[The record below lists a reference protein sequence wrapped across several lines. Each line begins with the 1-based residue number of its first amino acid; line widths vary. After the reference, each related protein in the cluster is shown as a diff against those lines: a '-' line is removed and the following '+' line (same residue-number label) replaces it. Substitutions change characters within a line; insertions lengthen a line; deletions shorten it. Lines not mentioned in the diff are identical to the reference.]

1 MIKYDHIM
9 VRFGELSTKGKNKI
23 DFIRVLFHNIQRA
36 LKEYPQLNITMRH
49 DHIYVNLNDVDYQPI
64 IARLQEVS
72 GIQGLSLVYKAK
84 DREIENIKNMSLE
97 LINQE
102 EGQTFKVKVKR
113 SDKTY
118 PLISDEIT
126 RIVAGHILKN
136 NTRALKVD
144 VHNPDIMLSI
154 EVRDEAVYIFTKT
167 FPGAGGYPLGVGGKA
182 MHMLSGGI
190 DSPVAAY
197 LLMKRGVQIEC
208 IHFASP
214 PYTQMGVIYKL
225 EDLLKV
231 LNRYQGRIRLH
242 IVPFT
247 KIQEA
252 IYDHTDESYCI
263 TMMRRMMFRLA
274 DRLAR
279 RRNCPVIS
287 SGESVGQVASQ
298 TLQSMRVINEVTNMP
313 IIRPCATMDKVDIIN
328 NAVRI
333 GTYDISI
340 RPFIDCCTIF
350 TPKSPKTSP
359 HLDDCLK
366 FEQEFDY
373 EPLLKEALDN
383 IEVKFISD
391 EMEEEKEELL

>member
-9 VRFGELSTKGKNKI
+9 VRFGELSTKGKNKG
-23 DFIRVLFHNIQRA
+23 DFIHTLFLNIKRA
-36 LKEYPQLNITMRH
+36 LKDFENIELKERH
-49 DHIYVNLNDVDYQPI
+49 DHIYINLNDADYQPVI
-64 IARLQEVS
+64 ERLQDVS
-72 GIQGLSLVYKAK
+72 GIQGLSLVYKAN
-84 DREIENIKNMSLE
+84 DREIESIKESALK
-97 LINQE
+97 LI
-102 EGQTFKVKVKR
+102 EGEDGGTFKVNVKR

-118 PLISDEIT
+118 PLISDQIT
-126 RIVAGHILKN
+126 RIVATHILKN
-136 NTRALKVD
+136 LGDRLKVD
-144 VHNPDIMLSI
+144 VHKPDILLSI
-154 EVRDEAVYIFTKT
+154 EVRQEAAYIFCHT
-167 FPGAGGYPLGVGGKA
+167 FKGAGGYPLGVGGKA

-197 LLMKRGVQIEC
+197 LLMKRGVSIEC

-252 IYDHTDESYCI
+252 IYDHVPECYCI

-274 DRLAR
+274 DRLAKM
-279 RRNCPVIS
+279 RNCPVIS

-313 IIRPCATMDKVDIIN
+313 IIRPCATMDKNDIIAT
-328 NAVRI
+328 AVKI

-350 TPKSPKTSP
+350 SPKSPKTAP
-359 HLDDCLK
+359 HLDDCLR

-373 EPLLKEALDN
+373 EPLIKEALSN
-383 IEVKFISD
+383 IEVKFITD
-391 EMEEEKEELL
+391 EEDKKEELL

>member
-1 MIKYDHIM
+1 MITYDHIM

-23 DFIRVLFHNIQRA
+23 DFIRVLFHNCQRA
-36 LKEYPQLNITMRH
+36 LKEFDKIHIYMRH
-49 DHIYVNLNDVDYQPI
+49 DHIYVELNGADYKPI
-64 IARLQEVS
+64 IERLQEVS
-72 GIQGLSLVYKAK
+72 GIQGLSLVHKSL
-84 DREIENIKNMSLE
+84 DRDIENIKNMSLE
-97 LINQE
+97 LIKQE
-102 EGQTFKVKVKR
+102 EGKTFKVHVKR
-113 SDKTY
+113 TDKKY
-118 PLISDEIT
+118 PLISDQIT
-126 RIVAGHILKN
+126 RIVAGHILKSG
-136 NTRALKVD
+136 LGLSVD

-154 EVRDEAVYIFTKT
+154 EVRDEAVYIFSHT

-197 LLMKRGVQIEC
+197 LLMKRGVTIEC

-214 PYTQMGVIYKL
+214 PYTQVGVIYKL

-231 LNRYQGRIRLH
+231 LNRYQARIRLH

-274 DRLAR
+274 DRLAKMR
-279 RRNCPVIS
+279 HCPVIS
-287 SGESVGQVASQ
+287 TGESVGQVASQ
-298 TLQSMRVINEVTNMP
+298 TLQSMRVINDVTNMP

-328 NAVRI
+328 TSVKI

-340 RPFIDCCTIF
+340 RPYIDCCTIF
-350 TPKSPKTSP
+350 TPKSPKTAP
-359 HLDDCLK
+359 KLEDCLR
-366 FEQEFDY
+366 FEEEFDY
-373 EPLLKEALDN
+373 EPLLKEALSN

-391 EMEEEKEELL
+391 EEEKKEEDLL

>member
-1 MIKYDHIM
+1 MITYDHIM

-23 DFIRVLFHNIQRA
+23 DFIRVLFHNCQRA
-36 LKEYPQLNITMRH
+36 LKEFDKIHIYMRH
-49 DHIYVNLNDVDYQPI
+49 DHIYVELNGADYKPI
-64 IARLQEVS
+64 IERLQEVS
-72 GIQGLSLVYKAK
+72 GIQGLSLVHKSL
-84 DREIENIKNMSLE
+84 DRDIENIKNISLE
-97 LINQE
+97 LIKQE
-102 EGQTFKVKVKR
+102 TGKTFKVHVKR
-113 SDKTY
+113 TDKKY
-118 PLISDEIT
+118 PLISDQIT
-126 RIVAGHILKN
+126 RIVAGHILKSGLGL
-136 NTRALKVD
+136 TVD

-154 EVRDEAVYIFTKT
+154 EVRDEAVYIFSHT

-197 LLMKRGVQIEC
+197 LLMKRGVTIEC

-214 PYTQMGVIYKL
+214 PYTQVGVIYKL

-231 LNRYQGRIRLH
+231 LNRYQARIRLH

-252 IYDHTDESYCI
+252 IYDHVDESYCI

-274 DRLAR
+274 DRLAKMR
-279 RRNCPVIS
+279 HCPVIS
-287 SGESVGQVASQ
+287 TGESVGQVASQ
-298 TLQSMRVINEVTNMP
+298 TLQSMRVINDVTNMP

-328 NAVRI
+328 TSMKI

-340 RPFIDCCTIF
+340 RPYIDCCTIF
-350 TPKSPKTSP
+350 TPKSPKTAP
-359 HLDDCLK
+359 KLEDCLR
-366 FEQEFDY
+366 FEEEFDY
-373 EPLLKEALDN
+373 EPLLKEALSN

-391 EMEEEKEELL
+391 EEEKKEDLL

>member
-1 MIKYDHIM
+1 MITYDHIM

-36 LKEYPQLNITMRH
+36 LKDIPHIETFMRH
-49 DHIYVNLNDVDYQPI
+49 DHIYVTLNGEDYHPI
-64 IARLQEVS
+64 IERLQDVS

-84 DREIENIKNMSLE
+84 DRDIENIKNVSLE
-97 LINQE
+97 LIKQE
-102 EGQTFKVKVKR
+102 EGKTFKVKVKR
-113 SDKTY
+113 VDKKY
-118 PLISDEIT
+118 AMVSDEIT
-126 RIVAGHILKN
+126 RSVAGHILRNLGDK
-136 NTRALKVD
+136 LSVD
-144 VHNPDIMLSI
+144 VHNPDILLSV
-154 EVRDEAVYIFTKT
+154 EVKEEAVYIFSHT
-167 FPGAGGYPLGVGGKA
+167 FKGAGGYPLGVGGKA

-197 LLMKRGVQIEC
+197 LLMKRGVMIEC

-214 PYTQMGVIYKL
+214 PYTQAGVIYKL

-274 DRLAR
+274 DRLAKMR
-279 RRNCPVIS
+279 HCPVIS

-298 TLQSMRVINEVTNMP
+298 TLQSMKVINEVTNMP
-313 IIRPCATMDKVDIIN
+313 IIRPCATMDKTDIIN
-328 NAVRI
+328 TAIKI

-366 FEQEFDY
+366 YEEEFDY
-373 EPLLKEALDN
+373 EPLLKEALSN
-383 IEVKFISD
+383 IEVKIITD
-391 EMEEEKEELL
+391 EVEGDDLL

>member
-1 MIKYDHIM
+1 MITYDHIM

-36 LKEYPQLNITMRH
+36 LKEFNGLDIYMRH
-49 DHIYVNLNDVDYQPI
+49 DHIYVTLNGLDYHPI
-64 IARLQEVS
+64 IERLQEVS
-72 GIQGLSLVYKAK
+72 GIQGLSLVYKTK
-84 DREIENIKNMSLE
+84 DRNIENLKTVSLE
-97 LINQE
+97 LIKQE
-102 EGQTFKVKVKR
+102 EGSTFKVRVKR
-113 SDKTY
+113 SDKKY
-118 PLISDEIT
+118 PMVSDEIT
-126 RIVAGHILKN
+126 RAIAGHILRN
-136 NTRALKVD
+136 ESDHLKVD
-144 VHNPDIMLSI
+144 VHNPDILLSI
-154 EVRDEAVYIFTKT
+154 EVRDEAAYVFAHTYE
-167 FPGAGGYPLGVGGKA
+167 GAGGYPLGVGGKS

-197 LLMKRGVQIEC
+197 LLMKRGVMIEC
-208 IHFASP
+208 IHFASH

-231 LNRYQGRIRLH
+231 LNKYQAKIRLH

-252 IYDHTDESYCI
+252 IYDHVPESYCI

-274 DRLAR
+274 DRLAKQR
-279 RRNCPVIS
+279 KCPVIS

-313 IIRPCATMDKVDIIN
+313 IIRPCATMDKTDII
-328 NAVRI
+328 ATSIKI

-350 TPKSPKTSP
+350 TPKSPKTAP
-359 HLDDCLK
+359 HLDDCLN
-366 FEQEFDY
+366 FEKEFDY
-373 EPLLKEALDN
+373 EPLLKEALSN

-391 EMEEEKEELL
+391 EEDKNSEDLL